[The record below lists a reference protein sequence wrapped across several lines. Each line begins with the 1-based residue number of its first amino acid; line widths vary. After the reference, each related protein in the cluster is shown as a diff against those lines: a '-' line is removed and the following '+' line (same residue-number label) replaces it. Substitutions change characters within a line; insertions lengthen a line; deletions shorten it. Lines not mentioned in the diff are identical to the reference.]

1 MAKDRCNDK
10 DKDFCDLLKQY
21 PRAIVHL
28 RSQVRKQRFGTIL
41 GAGISVDFGAP
52 QWGKLID
59 DIASDPAVDAKEVVE
74 GVAFKGMAAPYQ
86 TEMLY
91 QKFRAAFFKKL
102 TDLSPAEQQNTATA
116 EWLKIC
122 QKYLYKTPPI
132 DIAAELPKHPYM
144 EALIPLVQNS
154 ALTVN
159 FNFDDYLERALAEK
173 KREKDKGNRGF
184 EVVTDPWPQFRRQDC
199 VIYHIH
205 GYVPEGLMEKTVDR
219 FVFSEASYSKQYVGA
234 RGHDTSFLQ
243 AHFARNTCL
252 LIGCSLEAELRNV
265 LMRGAETNPGN
276 FHYYC
281 HWIPDKETLS
291 DVERQLISET
301 NFKVYNLITLFLVSS
316 EIRLLL
322 KIINRD
328 EVSDAKLRDLE
339 KRSAVPLKYTFYM
352 TGSLGVG
359 KSTTTSHL
367 RNLNVLDEWLEPR
380 PEVLSIPWDKLT
392 DDQKTFADDW
402 IAGQFTQKNDT
413 LRHEENAV
421 ISVVDRPP
429 LDPLVFTPDSERPA
443 KAEFLANQ
451 ICPDDGNGGYGIEQG
466 VVILLLGDP
475 KELSA
480 RVRATGRQE
489 YTAEKL
495 EKMQEDMKRLYES
508 MPGTI
513 TIDTQFMGIAELTKR
528 VAEVIHRQEYVPADL
543 TTKLQSY
550 IGAVSG
556 SV

>member
-1 MAKDRCNDK
+1 MAKDRYNDK

-52 QWGKLID
+52 QWVKLIN
-59 DIASDPAVDAKEVVE
+59 DIASDPAVDAKDIVE
-74 GVAFKGMAAPYQ
+74 GKAFNSMVAPYQ
-86 TEMLY
+86 TEILY
-91 QKFRAAFFKKL
+91 QKFRGKFYENS
-102 TDLSPAEQQNTATA
+102 TDLSPAEQLNSATA
-116 EWLKIC
+116 EWLTIC

-132 DIAAELPKHPYM
+132 DIAAALPKHPYM

-159 FNFDDYLERALAEK
+159 FNFDDYLERALAER
-173 KREKDKGNRGF
+173 KRDKDKGNRGF

-219 FVFSEASYSKQYVGA
+219 FVFSEASYSKQYVGS
-234 RGHDTSFLQ
+234 RGHDSSFFL
-243 AHFARNTCL
+243 AHLARNTCL
-252 LIGCSLEAELRNV
+252 LVGCSLEAELRNV

-281 HWIPDKETLS
+281 HWVPSHEALS

-301 NFKVYNLITLFLVSS
+301 NFKVYNLITLFLTSTEV
-316 EIRLLL
+316 RLLL
-322 KIINRD
+322 KLINED
-328 EVSDAKLRDLE
+328 AISDGKLSDLAT
-339 KRSAVPLKYTFYM
+339 RSATPLKYIFYM

-392 DDQKTFADDW
+392 EDEKASADNW
-402 IAGQFTQKNDT
+402 IAEQFTQKNDT
-413 LRHEENAV
+413 LRHEKHAV

-429 LDPLVFTPDSERPA
+429 LDPLVFTSNSERSA
-443 KAEFLANQ
+443 KAKFLASH
-451 ICPDDGNGGYGIEQG
+451 ICPNDGHGSYGIEKG

-480 RVRATGRQE
+480 RVRATGRNK
-489 YTAEKL
+489 YTAKKL
-495 EKMQEDMKRLYES
+495 EDMQKDMRELYEP
-508 MPGTI
+508 MPGTV

-528 VAEVIHRQEYVPADL
+528 VAEVIHRQKYEPADL

-550 IGAVSG
+550 IGDGSG

>member
-1 MAKDRCNDK
+1 MPKDKEN
-10 DKDFCDLLKQY
+10 DKDFCDLLRQY

-41 GAGISVDFGAP
+41 GAGISIDFGAP
-52 QWGKLID
+52 QWGKLIN
-59 DIASDPAVDAKEVVE
+59 DIASDPDVDAKDVAE
-74 GVAFKGMAAPYQ
+74 GAAFKGMAAPYQ
-86 TEMLY
+86 TEILY
-91 QKFRAAFFKKL
+91 QKFRAGFFGKL

-116 EWLKIC
+116 AWLTIC

-132 DIAAELPKHPYM
+132 DIAADLPKHPYM

-159 FNFDDYLERALAEK
+159 FNFDDYLERALADR
-173 KREKDKGNRGF
+173 KREKDRGNRGF

-199 VIYHIH
+199 VIYHLH

-234 RGHDTSFLQ
+234 RGHDSSFLLT
-243 AHFARNTCL
+243 HFARNTCL
-252 LIGCSLEAELRNV
+252 LVGCSLEAELRNV

-281 HWIPDKETLS
+281 HWIPARKTLS
-291 DVERQLISET
+291 DIERQLISET
-301 NFKVYNLITLFLVSS
+301 NFKVYNLITLFLTSS

-322 KIINRD
+322 KLINKS
-328 EVSDAKLRDLE
+328 EISDGKLKDLAT
-339 KRSAVPLKYTFYM
+339 RSAIPLKYTFYM
-352 TGSLGVG
+352 TGSIGVG

-392 DDQKTFADDW
+392 DDQRAFVDNW
-402 IAGQFTQKNDT
+402 IVGQFTQKNDT
-413 LRHEENAV
+413 LRHEEDAV
-421 ISVVDRPP
+421 INVVDRPP
-429 LDPLVFTPDSERPA
+429 LDPLVFTSKDEMSA
-443 KAEFLANQ
+443 KARFLADHL
-451 ICPDDGNGGYGIEQG
+451 CPDDGHGGYGIEKG

-475 KELSA
+475 RELSA

-489 YTAEKL
+489 YTAGKL
-495 EKMQEDMKRLYES
+495 EQMQIDMKALYES

-513 TIDTQFMGIAELTKR
+513 TIDTQFMSIAELTKR
-528 VAEVIHRQEYVPADL
+528 VAEVIHRDEYMPADL
-543 TTKLQSY
+543 TSKLQSY
-550 IGAVSG
+550 IGAGSG
-556 SV
+556 PV

>member
-1 MAKDRCNDK
+1 MKRDKDS
-10 DKDFCDLLKQY
+10 DKDFCDLLRQY
-21 PRAIVHL
+21 PRAVVHL

-41 GAGISVDFGAP
+41 GAGISIDFGAP
-52 QWGKLID
+52 PWEKLVK
-59 DIASDPAVDAKEVVE
+59 DIASDPDVDAREVAE
-74 GVAFKGMAAPYQ
+74 GAAFMGMAPPYQ
-86 TEMLY
+86 TEILY
-91 QKFRAAFFKKL
+91 QKFRTAFLEKL
-102 TDLSPAEQQNTATA
+102 TDLSPAEQQNTTTA
-116 EWLKIC
+116 AWLTIC
-122 QKYLYKTPPI
+122 QKYLYKTPAI
-132 DIAAELPKHPYM
+132 DIDTELPKHPYM

-154 ALTVN
+154 DLTVN
-159 FNFDDYLERALAEK
+159 FNFDDYLERALALR

-199 VIYHIH
+199 VIYHLH
-205 GYVPEGLMEKTVDR
+205 GYVPAGLMEKTVDR

-234 RGHDTSFLQ
+234 RGHDSSFLLT
-243 AHFARNTCL
+243 HLARKTCL
-252 LIGCSLEAELRNV
+252 LVGCSLEAELRNV

-281 HWIPDKETLS
+281 HWVRNKEGLS
-291 DVERQLISET
+291 DIEKKLISET
-301 NFKVYNLITLFLVSS
+301 NFKVYNLITLFLTSS

-322 KIINRD
+322 KLIN
-328 EVSDAKLRDLE
+328 EAEISDGKLKDLAT
-339 KRSAVPLKYTFYM
+339 RSAVPLKYTFYM

-380 PEVLSIPWDKLT
+380 PEVLSIPWDQLT
-392 DDQKTFADDW
+392 DEQESFADNW
-402 IAGQFTQKNDT
+402 IADQFTQKNDT
-413 LRHEENAV
+413 LRHEESAA

-429 LDPLVFTPDSERPA
+429 LDPLVFATENERSTKA
-443 KAEFLANQ
+443 KFLADHL
-451 ICPDDGNGGYGIEQG
+451 CPDDGHGGYGVEKG

-495 EKMQEDMKRLYES
+495 GEMQSNMKALYEP
-508 MPGTI
+508 MVGTI
-513 TIDTQFMGIAELTKR
+513 TIDTQFMGISELTKR

-543 TTKLQSY
+543 TSKLKSY
-550 IGAVSG
+550 IGADNGPV
-556 SV
+556 

>member
-1 MAKDRCNDK
+1 MTKDRCNDR
-10 DKDFCDLLKQY
+10 DKDFCDLLKRY

-28 RSQVRKQRFGTIL
+28 RSQVRKQRFGAIL

-52 QWGKLID
+52 QWNNLIN
-59 DIASDPAVDAKEVVE
+59 DIASDPAVDATDIVGGKT
-74 GVAFKGMAAPYQ
+74 FTSMAAPYQ
-86 TEMLY
+86 TEILY
-91 QKFRAAFFKKL
+91 QKFRGKFYENL
-102 TDLSPAEQQNTATA
+102 TGLSPAEQLNSATA
-116 EWLKIC
+116 EWLTIC

-132 DIAAELPKHPYM
+132 DIAEALPKHPYM
-144 EALIPLVQNS
+144 EELIPLIQNS
-154 ALTVN
+154 ALTIN
-159 FNFDDYLERALAEK
+159 FNFDDYLERALVIR
-173 KREKDKGNRGF
+173 KRPIDKGNRGF

-219 FVFSEASYSKQYVGA
+219 FVFSEASYSKQYVGS
-234 RGHDTSFLQ
+234 RGHDSSFFL
-243 AHFARNTCL
+243 AHLARNTCL

-281 HWIPDKETLS
+281 HWVPRHDALS
-291 DVERQLISET
+291 DVEKQLISDT
-301 NFKVYNLITLFLVSS
+301 NFKVYNIITLFLTSS

-322 KIINRD
+322 KLINGNDILDGR
-328 EVSDAKLRDLE
+328 LNDLAT
-339 KRSAVPLKYTFYM
+339 RSATPLKYTFYM

-380 PEVLSIPWDKLT
+380 PEVLGKPWDDLT
-392 DDQKTFADDW
+392 ENEKVSADSW
-402 IAGQFTQKNDT
+402 VAGQFTQKNDT
-413 LRHEENAV
+413 LRHEKHPV

-429 LDPLVFTPDSERPA
+429 LDPLVFTLPVERSA
-443 KAEFLANQ
+443 KAKFLADH
-451 ICPDDGNGGYGIEQG
+451 ICPNDGLGSYGIEKG

-480 RVRATGRQE
+480 RVRATGRSK
-489 YTAEKL
+489 YTAERL
-495 EKMQEDMKRLYES
+495 EDMQQQMRELYEP
-508 MPGTI
+508 MQGTV
-513 TIDTQFMGIAELTKR
+513 TIDTQFMSIAELTKR
-528 VAEVIHRQEYVPADL
+528 VAEVIHREKYEPADL
-543 TTKLQSY
+543 TTKLHSY
-550 IGAVSG
+550 LGDGSG

>member
-1 MAKDRCNDK
+1 MNKDKDR
-10 DKDFCDLLKQY
+10 DFCDLLRQY

-41 GAGISVDFGAP
+41 GAGISIDFGAP
-52 QWGKLID
+52 PWGKLVK
-59 DIASDPAVDAKEVVE
+59 DIASDPEVDAKEVAE
-74 GVAFKGMAAPYQ
+74 GAAFKGMAPPYQ
-86 TEMLY
+86 TEILY
-91 QKFRAAFFKKL
+91 QKFRAAFFEKL

-116 EWLKIC
+116 AWLTIC
-122 QKYLYKTPPI
+122 QKHLYKTPAI

-159 FNFDDYLERALAEK
+159 FNFDDYLVRALALR
-173 KREKDKGNRGF
+173 KREKDKGNRGY

-199 VIYHIH
+199 VIYHLH
-205 GYVPEGLMEKTVDR
+205 GYVPAGLMEKTVDR

-234 RGHDTSFLQ
+234 RGHDSSFLL
-243 AHFARNTCL
+243 AHLARKTCL
-252 LIGCSLEAELRNV
+252 LVGCSLEAELRNV

-281 HWIPDKETLS
+281 HWVKDRGELSET
-291 DVERQLISET
+291 EKKLISET
-301 NFKVYNLITLFLVSS
+301 NFKVYNLITLFLTSS
-316 EIRLLL
+316 EVRLLL
-322 KIINRD
+322 KLIN
-328 EVSDAKLRDLE
+328 ECEISEGKLKDLAT
-339 KRSAVPLKYTFYM
+339 RSAVPLKYTFYM

-392 DDQKTFADDW
+392 DDQKVFADNW
-402 IAGQFTQKNDT
+402 IADQFMQKNDT

-429 LDPLVFTPDSERPA
+429 LDPLVFTPESERSA
-443 KAEFLANQ
+443 KAKFLADHL
-451 ICPDDGNGGYGIEQG
+451 CPDDGHGGYGVEKG
-466 VVILLLGDP
+466 VVVLLLGDP

-489 YTAEKL
+489 YTEEKL
-495 EKMQEDMKRLYES
+495 RKMQINMKTLYES
-508 MPGTI
+508 MSGTI
-513 TIDTQFMGIAELTKR
+513 TIDTQFMGISELTKR

-543 TTKLQSY
+543 TAKLKSF
-550 IGAVSG
+550 IGAGSG
-556 SV
+556 PV

>member
-1 MAKDRCNDK
+1 MSK
-10 DKDFCDLLKQY
+10 DKEDDKAFCDLLRQY

-52 QWGKLID
+52 QWGKLIN
-59 DIASDPAVDAKEVVE
+59 DIASDPDVDGKDVAD
-74 GVAFKGMAAPYQ
+74 GVAFKAMAAPYQ
-86 TEMLY
+86 TEILY
-91 QKFRAAFFKKL
+91 QKFRAAFSAKL

-116 EWLKIC
+116 AWLTIC

-154 ALTVN
+154 ALTIN
-159 FNFDDYLERALAEK
+159 FNFDDYLERALAER
-173 KREKDKGNRGF
+173 KREKDRGNRGF

-199 VIYHIH
+199 VIYHLH
-205 GYVPEGLMEKTVDR
+205 GYVPAGLMEKTVDR

-234 RGHDTSFLQ
+234 RGHDSSFLL

-252 LIGCSLEAELRNV
+252 LVGCSLEAELRNV

-281 HWIPDKETLS
+281 HWIPNKETLS
-291 DVERQLISET
+291 DIERQLISET
-301 NFKVYNLITLFLVSS
+301 NFKVYNLITIFLTST

-322 KIINRD
+322 KLINES
-328 EVSDAKLRDLE
+328 EVPDGKLKDLAR
-339 KRSAVPLKYTFYM
+339 RSATRLKYTFYM
-352 TGSLGVG
+352 TGSIGVG

-392 DDQKTFADDW
+392 DDQKSFADDW
-402 IAGQFTQKNDT
+402 IAGQFEQKNDT

-429 LDPLVFTPDSERPA
+429 LDPLVFTPKSERSA
-443 KAEFLANQ
+443 KAKFLADRL
-451 ICPDDGNGGYGIEQG
+451 CPDDGHGSYGVEEG

-495 EKMQEDMKRLYES
+495 KQMQIDMKELYES

-528 VAEVIHRQEYVPADL
+528 VAELIHRQEYAPANL
-543 TTKLQSY
+543 TEKLKSY
-550 IGAVSG
+550 IGAGSG
-556 SV
+556 PV

>member
-1 MAKDRCNDK
+1 MTKAKDN
-10 DKDFCDLLKQY
+10 DKDFCELLKQY

-28 RSQVRKQRFGTIL
+28 RSQVRKQRFGTVL
-41 GAGISVDFGAP
+41 GAGISIDFGAP
-52 QWGKLID
+52 QWDKLIS
-59 DIASDPAVDAKEVVE
+59 DIASDPDVDAKDVAE
-74 GVAFKGMAAPYQ
+74 GAAFMGMAAPYQ
-86 TEMLY
+86 SEILY
-91 QKFRAAFFKKL
+91 QKFRAAFFEKL
-102 TDLSPAEQQNTATA
+102 TELSPAEQQNTATA
-116 EWLKIC
+116 AWLTIC
-122 QKYLYKTPPI
+122 QKYLYKTPAI
-132 DIAAELPKHPYM
+132 DIAAELQKHPYM

-159 FNFDDYLERALAEK
+159 FNFDDYLERALALR

-199 VIYHIH
+199 VIYHLH
-205 GYVPEGLMEKTVDR
+205 GYVPAGLMEKTVDR

-234 RGHDTSFLQ
+234 RGHDSSFLL

-252 LIGCSLEAELRNV
+252 LVGCSLEAELRNV

-281 HWIPDKETLS
+281 HWVKDKGELS
-291 DVERQLISET
+291 EVEQKLISET
-301 NFKVYNLITLFLVSS
+301 NFKVYNLITLFLTSS

-322 KIINRD
+322 KLINER
-328 EVSDAKLRDLE
+328 EISGGKLKDLAT
-339 KRSAVPLKYTFYM
+339 RGAVPLKYTFYM

-380 PEVLSIPWDKLT
+380 PEVLSIPWDQLT
-392 DDQKTFADDW
+392 DVQKAFADNW
-402 IAGQFTQKNDT
+402 IADQFMQKNDT

-429 LDPLVFTPDSERPA
+429 LDPLVFTPESERFA
-443 KAEFLANQ
+443 KAKFLADHL
-451 ICPDDGNGGYGIEQG
+451 CPDDGHGDYGVEKG

-495 EKMQEDMKRLYES
+495 NKMQINMKTLYES
-508 MPGTI
+508 MSGTI
-513 TIDTQFMGIAELTKR
+513 TIDTQFMGISELTKR
-528 VAEVIHRQEYVPADL
+528 IAEVIHRQEYVPADL
-543 TTKLQSY
+543 TAKLKSY
-550 IGAVSG
+550 IGAGSG
-556 SV
+556 PV

>member
-1 MAKDRCNDK
+1 MTKDK
-10 DKDFCDLLKQY
+10 DQDFCDLLRQY

-52 QWGKLID
+52 PWNKLIN
-59 DIASDPAVDAKEVVE
+59 DIAADPDVDATDVA
-74 GVAFKGMAAPYQ
+74 GGSAFKGMAAPYQ
-86 TEMLY
+86 TEILY
-91 QKFRAAFFKKL
+91 QKFRGTFFRKVS
-102 TDLSPAEQQNTATA
+102 DLSPAEQQNTATA
-116 EWLKIC
+116 AWLTIC

-132 DIAAELPKHPYM
+132 DVAGELPKHPYM

-159 FNFDDYLERALAEK
+159 FNFDDYLERALAER
-173 KREKDKGNRGF
+173 KRERDKGNRGF

-199 VIYHIH
+199 VIYHLH
-205 GYVPEGLMEKTVDR
+205 GYVPAGLMEKTVDR

-234 RGHDTSFLQ
+234 RGHDTSFLL

-252 LIGCSLEAELRNV
+252 LVGCSLEAELRNV

-281 HWIPDKETLS
+281 HWMPTKETLS
-291 DVERQLISET
+291 DTERKLISET
-301 NFKVYNLITLFLVSS
+301 NFKVYNLVTLFLTSLEVG
-316 EIRLLL
+316 LLL
-322 KIINRD
+322 KLINRD
-328 EVSDAKLRDLE
+328 EISDGRLKDLAA
-339 KRSAVPLKYTFYM
+339 RTSTPLKYTFYM
-352 TGSLGVG
+352 TGSIGVG

-380 PEVLSIPWDKLT
+380 PDILSLPPDKLT
-392 DDQKTFADDW
+392 DDQRNFADNW
-402 IAGQFTQKNDT
+402 IASQFTQKNDT

-429 LDPLVFTPDSERPA
+429 LDPLVFTPKDKQSEKA
-443 KAEFLANQ
+443 KFLADRL
-451 ICPDDGNGGYGIEQG
+451 CPGGGYGIEAG

-480 RVRATGRQE
+480 RVRSTGRQE
-489 YTAEKL
+489 YTATKL
-495 EKMQEDMKRLYES
+495 DEMQTDMRMLYES

-513 TIDTQFMGIAELTKR
+513 TIDTQFVGIAELTKR

-543 TTKLQSY
+543 TKKLQSF
-550 IGAVSG
+550 IGISNA

>member
-1 MAKDRCNDK
+1 MIKDK
-10 DKDFCDLLKQY
+10 KKDFCDLLKKY

-52 QWGKLID
+52 NWSKLIN
-59 DIASDPAVDAKEVVE
+59 DIAGDPCVDAKD
-74 GVAFKGMAAPYQ
+74 VATGDAFRDMAAPYQ
-86 TEMLY
+86 TEILY
-91 QKFRAAFFKKL
+91 QKFRTLFFEKTSGLSL
-102 TDLSPAEQQNTATA
+102 TEMENTATA
-116 EWLKIC
+116 EWLTIC

-132 DIAAELPKHPYM
+132 NIATELPKHPYM

-199 VIYHIH
+199 VIYHLH
-205 GYVPEGLMEKTVDR
+205 GYIPEGLMEKTVDR

-234 RGHDTSFLQ
+234 RGHDRSFLV

-252 LIGCSLEAELRNV
+252 LVGCSLEAELRSV

-281 HWIPDKETLS
+281 HWIPTDETLS
-291 DVERQLISET
+291 EVERQLISET
-301 NFKVYNLITLFLVSS
+301 NFKVYNLITLFLTSS
-316 EIRLLL
+316 EIKLLL
-322 KIINRD
+322 ELINEDKISN
-328 EVSDAKLRDLE
+328 AKLRDLATL
-339 KRSAVPLKYTFYM
+339 SAIPLKYTFYM
-352 TGSLGVG
+352 TGSIGVG
-359 KSTTTSHL
+359 KSTTTSNL

-380 PEVLSIPWDKLT
+380 PDVLSIPWDKLT
-392 DDQKTFADDW
+392 DDQRVYADKW
-402 IAGQFTQKNDT
+402 IADQFTQKNDT

-429 LDPLVFTPDSERPA
+429 LDPLVFTPEGEKPA
-443 KAEFLANQ
+443 KAKFLADHL
-451 ICPDDGNGGYGIEQG
+451 CPDDGQGGYGVEEG

-489 YTAEKL
+489 YTADKL
-495 EKMQEDMKRLYES
+495 KQMQIDMKALYEP

-528 VAEVIHRQEYVPADL
+528 VAEVIHRKAYKPADL
-543 TTKLQSY
+543 TAKLKSY
-550 IGAVSG
+550 IGEDRG

>member
-1 MAKDRCNDK
+1 MTKEKEN

-28 RSQVRKQRFGTIL
+28 RSQVRKHRFGTIL

-52 QWGKLID
+52 QWGKLIN
-59 DIASDPAVDAKEVVE
+59 DIASDPQVDAKDVVE
-74 GVAFKGMAAPYQ
+74 GNAFKNMAAPYQ
-86 TEMLY
+86 TEILY
-91 QKFRAAFFKKL
+91 QKFRAAFFGKS
-102 TDLSPAEQQNTATA
+102 TELSPAEEQNTATA
-116 EWLKIC
+116 AWLTIC

-144 EALIPLVQNS
+144 EALIPLVQDS

-159 FNFDDYLERALAEK
+159 FNFDDYLERALAER

-199 VIYHIH
+199 VIYHLH
-205 GYVPEGLMEKTVDR
+205 GYVPAGLMEKTVDR

-234 RGHDTSFLQ
+234 RGHDSSFLLT
-243 AHFARNTCL
+243 HFARNTCL
-252 LIGCSLEAELRNV
+252 LVGCSLEAELRNV

-281 HWIPDKETLS
+281 HWIPTKDTLS
-291 DVERQLISET
+291 KVERQLISET
-301 NFKVYNLITLFLVSS
+301 NFKVYNLITLFLTSS

-322 KIINRD
+322 KLIN
-328 EVSDAKLRDLE
+328 EGEISEGKLKDLAT
-339 KRSAVPLKYTFYM
+339 RSATPLKYTFYM
-352 TGSLGVG
+352 TGSIGVG

-380 PEVLSIPWDKLT
+380 PEVLSIPWDKLA
-392 DDQKTFADDW
+392 DDQRAFADEW
-402 IAGQFTQKNDT
+402 IASQFTQKNDT

-429 LDPLVFTPDSERPA
+429 LDPLVFTPESERSA
-443 KAEFLANQ
+443 KAKFLADHL
-451 ICPDDGNGGYGIEQG
+451 CPDDGHGGYGIEKG

-489 YTAEKL
+489 YTAGKL
-495 EKMQEDMKRLYES
+495 ERMQKDMKALYQS

-513 TIDTQFMGIAELTKR
+513 MIDTQFMSIAELTKR

-543 TTKLQSY
+543 TTKLRSY
-550 IGAVSG
+550 IGAGSG
-556 SV
+556 PV